1 MSLERS
7 LKTVKRHPTSLIF
20 AIVGSFI
27 LLFTILTLFNM
38 VFRQLV
44 LEPENLVKAISD
56 PAVLGSIGLTLYAA
70 SLATVIATILGTPLA
85 YILARHSFPGKNII
99 ESLVDVP
106 LVIPHIVAGIALYGL
121 LMSKGAVGTA
131 FSNLGVVFE
140 DSLWGVVAAMFFV
153 GAPFF
158 VNAAKEGFQSIDP
171 TTERVA
177 RTLGANQWQAF
188 YRISLPLALSHIFS
202 GAIMSWARGVS
213 EFGAIIFIAF
223 YPMIAST
230 LIYYRFTAHGLPASQ
245 PVAVLLIII
254 CFAIFM
260 VLRVSIKRWRRHYA
274 RP

>member
-1 MSLERS
+1 MSLERT

-20 AIVGSFI
+20 AIAGSLI
-27 LLFTILTLFNM
+27 LLFTIFTLFNM

-44 LEPENLVKAISD
+44 LEPGNLVKAISD
-56 PAVLGSIGLTLYAA
+56 PTVLSSIGLTLYAA
-70 SLATVIATILGTPLA
+70 LLATVIATILGTPLA
-85 YILARHSFPGKNII
+85 YVLARHSFHGKNIV

-106 LVIPHIVAGIALYGL
+106 LVIPHTVAGIALYGL

-140 DSLWGVVAAMFFV
+140 DSLWGIVAAMFFV

-158 VNAAKEGFQSIDP
+158 VNAAREGFQSIDP

-213 EFGAIIFIAF
+213 EFGAVIFIAF
-223 YPMIAST
+223 YPMIAPT
-230 LIYYRFTAHGLPASQ
+230 LIYYRFASHGLPAAQ

-260 VLRVSIKRWRRHYA
+260 VLRVSIKRWRRHNA